1 LLELFNY
8 KIISSLFSRRISLRA
23 GKRERTAIY
32 YPFQKSWQGRKERE
46 REIWKVQIL

>member
-1 LLELFNY
+1 MNNENVRFKKKCRKEREANEQERE
-8 KIISSLFSRRISLRA
+8 SL
-23 GKRERTAIY
+23 Y